1 MRDGFGAV
9 YNYQQSPRL
18 EHLVHV
24 IPDFCDLMIE
34 GVTPTEAYI
43 LKMYK
48 IAIYG
53 I

>member
-1 MRDGFGAV
+1 
-9 YNYQQSPRL
+9 
-18 EHLVHV
+18 
-24 IPDFCDLMIE
+24 MIE

-53 I
+53 IWNFHDGVYEEDHLLGCAAI